1 MDFQAL
7 ADSFYAAASIV
18 SVEKL
23 ENGNYGKICIIAGN
37 RPYLDTIEHPMPGVE
52 MKTTKFIPGSEYTTY
67 MPPDLN
73 FESSCYAAAVSK
85 KSIHA
90 YAHPERYNVWFN
102 MSFIPLMYEDGNI
115 CYCIYTVEIDLKPDA
130 RRMSTISSDTASSVL
145 ETCIRLRSHGDFR
158 ETMNAVCEDIRDLC
172 GSDHCCIISLDTSKR
187 KCSVLCEAHSV
198 KLEHGTIGDMVD
210 DSFFDMAYSWL
221 DTIAGSNC
229 ILVRNEHDMETLKE
243 RNPEWYHS
251 MKSNGTRN
259 IVLFPLTFNE
269 ELLGYIWAVN
279 FREDDAGKIKETL
292 ELTTFIL
299 ASEIYSYRMMDEL
312 NILSATDML
321 TGVNNRNAMN
331 NYVSGLVETTD
342 DAVKEKT
349 VSVVFTDLNGLKRA
363 NDNEGHA
370 ASDLLLKKAALVLQK
385 FFTGSNIYRAGGDEF
400 VVISENISEAELTD
414 RLGKLRA
421 ATSQPDD
428 EVCFAVGSSI
438 GKAGDIRRLM
448 QEADARMY
456 SDKIHFYE
464 LHPELKRN

>member
-7 ADSFYAAASIV
+7 ADSFCSAASIV

-23 ENGNYGKICIIAGN
+23 ENGNYGKICIVTGN

-73 FESSCYAAAVSK
+73 FEGSCYTAAVGK
-85 KSIHA
+85 KTIHA

-102 MSFIPLMYEDGNI
+102 MSFIPLMHEDGNI
-115 CYCIYTVEIDLKPDA
+115 CYCIYTVEVDFKPDA
-130 RRMSTISSDTASSVL
+130 RRMSTISSDIAASVL
-145 ETCIRLRSHGDFR
+145 ETCIKLRSHGDFR
-158 ETMNAVCEDIRDLC
+158 ETMNVVCRDILDLC
-172 GSDHCCIISLDTSKR
+172 GSDHCCIISLDTAKR

-198 KLEHGTIGDMVD
+198 VLEHGTISDMID

-229 ILVRNEHDMETLKE
+229 ILVRNDRDMEALKE

-251 MKSNGTRN
+251 MKSKGTRN
-259 IVLFPLTFNE
+259 IVLFPLKFNQ
-269 ELLGYIWAVN
+269 ELLGYIWTLN
-279 FREDDAGKIKETL
+279 FREEDADRIKETL

-312 NILSATDML
+312 NILSTTDML
-321 TGVNNRNAMN
+321 TGVSNRNAMN
-331 NYVSGLVETTD
+331 NYVSDLVESTD
-342 DAVKEKT
+342 SAVKEKT
-349 VSVVFTDLNGLKRA
+349 VSVVFADLNGLKRA

-370 ASDLLLKKAALVLQK
+370 AGDLLLKKAALVLQK
-385 FFTGSNIYRAGGDEF
+385 SFTGSNIYRAGGDEF
-400 VVISENISEAELTD
+400 VVVSENISESELAE
-414 RLGKLRA
+414 RLSELRA
-421 ATSQPDD
+421 ATSKPED

-448 QEADARMY
+448 QEADSRMY
-456 SDKIHFYE
+456 ADKVNFYK